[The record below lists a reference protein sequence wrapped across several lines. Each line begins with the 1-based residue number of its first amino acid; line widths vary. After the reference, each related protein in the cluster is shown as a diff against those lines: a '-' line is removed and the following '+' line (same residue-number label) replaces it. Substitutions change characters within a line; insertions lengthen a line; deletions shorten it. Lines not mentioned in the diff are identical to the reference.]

1 MNELKKEFDEIVELY
16 EGKAEEYGERASYFM
31 EPATNEEILE
41 WEKNTGIQM
50 PEDYKEWLKCT
61 KSCQMCSTIATLI
74 FPQIKQPEFLPH
86 DYVLIGYVVGDGEV
100 LCFSKSNGKYIT
112 FFEGNVNEEFDKFI
126 SFLKSIKRDIKGEL
140 PEIDLTEE
148 RLARMMS
155 NLNEML
161 GNADK

>member
-1 MNELKKEFDEIVELY
+1 MNELKKEFDEIVELC

-50 PEDYKEWLKCT
+50 PEDYKEWLKYT

-74 FPQIKQPEFLPH
+74 FPQIKQPEFLPD

-126 SFLKSIKRDIKGEL
+126 SFLKSIKREIKGEL

-161 GNADK
+161 RNADK